1 MMKLSWKD
9 LKTRLKKK
17 KPFDIVVEVLD
28 YKPMDVEDAIAE
40 LNAGKE
46 TFFVFNNSKTEQM
59 NVLYRRYDGSMG
71 LIQPQ

>member
-1 MMKLSWKD
+1 M
-9 LKTRLKKK
+9 KKK